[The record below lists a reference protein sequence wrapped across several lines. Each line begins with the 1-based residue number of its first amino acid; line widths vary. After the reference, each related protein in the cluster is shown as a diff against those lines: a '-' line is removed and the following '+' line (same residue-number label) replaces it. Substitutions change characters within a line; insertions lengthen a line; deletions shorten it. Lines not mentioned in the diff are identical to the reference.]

1 MKDKN
6 SFILYTDLISTIEK
20 LPNEIAG
27 KLFKIILQYVNDL
40 NPKVDD
46 LLLNIAFEP
55 IKQQL
60 KRDLVLWEKKCEKNK
75 ENGLLGGRPKNKKPP
90 NKTQTNRTVISK
102 TQPNPTEP
110 KKADTDSDSVTV
122 IVTDTNTKEEKKT
135 IPAEAKKNSLH
146 ANMKKVFSDFF
157 YQKTETE
164 FYWDMKSIVAINK
177 LSTKILFIIQEKEK
191 KSGSEKKEKEN
202 YDEEILTSWRL
213 IIENAIE
220 LPDDFLKRNFNP
232 AMLNSKFADVIFQI
246 KNKPLSKIEK
256 GIATGNELLAK
267 WKMEEEEKQKQLS
280 ENGNG

>member
-122 IVTDTNTKEEKKT
+122 IVTDTNTKRSEERR
-135 IPAEAKKNSLH
+135 
-146 ANMKKVFSDFF
+146 VG
-157 YQKTETE
+157 
-164 FYWDMKSIVAINK
+164 
-177 LSTKILFIIQEKEK
+177 KECR
-191 KSGSEKKEKEN
+191 SRWS
-202 YDEEILTSWRL
+202 
-213 IIENAIE
+213 
-220 LPDDFLKRNFNP
+220 PDH
-232 AMLNSKFADVIFQI
+232 
-246 KNKPLSKIEK
+246 
-256 GIATGNELLAK
+256 
-267 WKMEEEEKQKQLS
+267 
-280 ENGNG
+280 